1 MIVTPSQQMKLLGI
15 DLGSSSVKV
24 ALVDSESGR
33 CLDSE
38 QYPKQEMVIHS
49 PKPGWAE
56 QDPEDW
62 WQVLKAAI
70 QLLNKRVEL
79 SDVGAIGIAYQMHGL
94 VAIDEHYRIVRP
106 SIIWCDSR
114 AVSQGEA
121 AFSDI
126 GADNALRTLLNSPGN
141 FTASK
146 LSWVKT
152 HEPAL
157 FERIKHI
164 MLPGDY
170 LAMKLSGEVQT
181 TASGLSEGIL
191 WNFQERA
198 LSRDVMNSFGFD
210 TELIPDLVPN
220 MGRQCTVSK
229 AAAEELSLPVG
240 IPIAYRAGDQPN
252 NALSLNVFEPGEVAT
267 TAGTS
272 AVIYAVD
279 DQNRYDT
286 TQRVNTFL
294 HVNDTQT
301 SPRNGVL
308 LCVNGSGILYSW
320 LRKILSDPSHL
331 LEYQQ
336 MNHEASKAPI
346 GSEGLHFFPFGNGAE
361 RLLGN
366 QNVFAHLH
374 QLDLNRHDRRHLI
387 RAAQEGIAFA
397 MNYGLEVFSDM
408 GLTVSV
414 MKAGMANLFQS
425 DLFQTTFVNTTGV
438 PLQLLETD
446 GAEGAARA
454 AGVGINHWSRK
465 EAFDNL
471 KEIKT
476 IVPSETGKA
485 AYADAYDSWKN
496 NLTLLIK

>member
-1 MIVTPSQQMKLLGI
+1 MKLLGI

-24 ALVDSESGR
+24 AIVDSESGK
-33 CLDSE
+33 CLGSE
-38 QYPKQEMVIHS
+38 QYPKEEMVIHS

-56 QDPEDW
+56 QDPENW
-62 WQVLKAAI
+62 WQVLKDALI
-70 QLLNKRVEL
+70 LLKKKVDL

-94 VAIDEHYRIVRP
+94 VAIDRDQKVVRP

-114 AVSQGEA
+114 AIAQGEA
-121 AFSDI
+121 AFHKI

-146 LSWVKT
+146 LSWVKIN
-152 HEPAL
+152 EPSL
-157 FERIKHI
+157 FDQIKHI

-170 LAMKLSGEVQT
+170 LAMKLSGEVRT

-191 WNFQERA
+191 WNFEKRS
-198 LSRDVMNSFGFD
+198 LSKEVVDGFGFD
-210 TELIPDLVPN
+210 VGLIPDIVPN
-220 MGRQCTVSK
+220 MGMQGTVSK
-229 AAAEELSLPVG
+229 SAADELSLPVG
-240 IPIAYRAGDQPN
+240 IPISYRAGDQPN

-279 DQNRYDT
+279 NQNRYDA

-294 HVNDTQT
+294 HVNDTQNA
-301 SPRNGVL
+301 PRNGVL

-320 LRKILSDPSHL
+320 LRKVLSDPAHL
-331 LEYQQ
+331 LDYRQ
-336 MNHEASKAPI
+336 MNQEASKAPI
-346 GSEGLHFFPFGNGAE
+346 GSEGLQFFPFGNGAE

-366 QNVFAHLH
+366 QNIFAHLH
-374 QLDLNRHDRRHLI
+374 HLDLNRHDRRHLI

-397 MNYGLEVFSDM
+397 MNYGLEVFQEM
-408 GLTVSV
+408 GLAVSV

-425 DLFQTTFVNTTGV
+425 DLFQTAFVDTTGV

-454 AGVGINHWSRK
+454 AGVGIAHWSRK

-471 KEIKT
+471 NVLKT
-476 IVPSETGKA
+476 IAPSSAGKT
-485 AYADAYDSWKN
+485 AYAEAYHSWKE
-496 NLTLLIK
+496 NLAHLIKH

>member
-1 MIVTPSQQMKLLGI
+1 MKLLGI
-15 DLGSSSVKV
+15 DLGSSSIKV
-24 ALVDSESGR
+24 AIVDSETGH
-33 CLDSE
+33 CLGNE
-38 QYPKQEMVIHS
+38 QYPKTEMDINS
-49 PKPGWAE
+49 PQSGWAE
-56 QDPEDW
+56 QDPETW
-62 WQVLKAAI
+62 WNVLKEALH
-70 QLLNKRVEL
+70 LLKKRVDL

-94 VAIDEHYRIVRP
+94 VAVDANQNLVRP

-114 AVSQGEA
+114 AVTQGDH
-121 AFSDI
+121 AFSAI
-126 GADNALRTLLNSPGN
+126 GSKRALKTLLNSPGN

-146 LSWVKT
+146 LGWVKAN
-152 HEPAL
+152 EPAL
-157 FERIKHI
+157 YDQISHI

-181 TASGLSEGIL
+181 TASGLSEGIF
-191 WNFQERA
+191 WNFEDRSVSQDI
-198 LSRDVMNSFGFD
+198 LDSFGFK
-210 TELIPDLVPN
+210 TEVIPDLVPN
-220 MGRQCTVSK
+220 IGTQCTVSQK
-229 AAAEELSLPVG
+229 AAEELSLPQG

-279 DQNRYDT
+279 DQNRYDA

-294 HVNDTQT
+294 HVNDTRDA
-301 SPRNGVL
+301 PRNGVL

-320 LRKILSDPSHL
+320 LRKVLSNPSEL
-331 LEYQQ
+331 LGYDQ
-336 MNHEASKAPI
+336 MNQDASNAPI
-346 GSEGLHFFPFGNGAE
+346 GSEGLQFFPFGNGAE

-374 QLDLNRHDRRHLI
+374 QLDLNRHDRSHLI

-397 MNYGLEVFSDM
+397 MNYGLEVFQEM
-408 GLTVSV
+408 GLTVNV

-425 DLFQTTFVNTTGV
+425 DLFQRAFVDTTGV

-454 AGVGINHWSRK
+454 AGVGINHWTRK

-471 KEIKT
+471 KAIKT
-476 IVPSETGKA
+476 IEPSTEGQA
-485 AYADAYDSWKN
+485 AHADAYQSWKK
-496 NLTLLIK
+496 NLAHLIKH